1 MLYDESMKPPTFD
14 IERSLSNSYR
24 NIVGVDEAGRGPL
37 AGPVVAAAV
46 RYRNHSFE
54 IPDSER
60 EAFRYIRDSKTLSER
75 LREGAFARILEYFD
89 VATGVVDAEII
100 DRVNILQATFLAMR
114 EAVGKLFGDGV
125 GDDTLVLVDGNQE
138 IPSVRFSQQT
148 VVKGD
153 AISFSVAAASIV
165 AKVTRDRI
173 LSAIDRDY
181 PHFGFSRH
189 KGYGTVA
196 HMEAI
201 RRYGILPIHRRSFA
215 PVGRAMGTF
224 AKKKES

>member
-89 VATGVVDAEII
+89 VATGVIDAEII

-125 GDDTLVLVDGNQE
+125 GEDTLVLVDGNQE

-153 AISFSVAAASIV
+153 AISFSIAAASIV

-173 LSAIDRDY
+173 LSVIDRDY